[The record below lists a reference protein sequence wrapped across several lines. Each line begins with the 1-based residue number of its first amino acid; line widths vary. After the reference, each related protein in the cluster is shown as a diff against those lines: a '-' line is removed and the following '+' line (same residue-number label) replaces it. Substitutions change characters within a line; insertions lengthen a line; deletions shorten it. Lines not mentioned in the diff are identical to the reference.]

1 MKPTSLAG
9 ICGAFLL
16 TTVSAFGIGPGDNAR
31 SFMASDSNLAIQIH
45 GSTNATAT
53 AEALVSAG
61 TENGN

>member
-1 MKPTSLAG
+1 
-9 ICGAFLL
+9 
-16 TTVSAFGIGPGDNAR
+16 
-31 SFMASDSNLAIQIH
+31 MASDSNLAIQIH